1 MSTLKSLAESI
12 KGYKNQNVIVRF
24 SELYGVDLSESEQIF
39 EDMKLWLVLAKV
51 AKIENSNKPFVI
63 DNALLVIDEMWHN
76 FILFTKDY
84 SAFCDNY
91 FGHYLHHNPT
101 SVEENNRQKEV
112 FSNMSIEERQSY
124 MMEKLRWQYEFTMVK
139 LGKDI
144 FIRWYQYYPNKF
156 TKESLAKL
164 SYESTKKKSEF
175 EDKVKKVA

>member
-1 MSTLKSLAESI
+1 MSTLKLLTDSV
-12 KGYKNQNVIVRF
+12 KKYKHQGVIDRF

-51 AKIENSNKPFVI
+51 AKIENSNKSFVI

-91 FGHYLHHNPT
+91 FGHYLHHSPT
-101 SVEENNRQKEV
+101 SVEETNRQKEIFV
-112 FSNMSIEERQSY
+112 NMSIEERQSY

-139 LGKDI
+139 LGKET
-144 FIRWYQYYPNKF
+144 FVRWYQYYPNKF

-164 SYESTKKKSEF
+164 SYEIAKKKFEF